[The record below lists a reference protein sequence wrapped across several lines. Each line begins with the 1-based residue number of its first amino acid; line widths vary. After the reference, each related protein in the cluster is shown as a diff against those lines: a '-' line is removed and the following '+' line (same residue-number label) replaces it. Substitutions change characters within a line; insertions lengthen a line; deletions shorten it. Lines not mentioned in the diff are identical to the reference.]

1 MSRHCLNYFVLQ
13 IRFQKTLDFSSID
26 NFHGTGAFN
35 LTKFPAWDSIFLDYI
50 DRPEEVV
57 VIELRNRR
65 RQQKLS
71 GHNAYFESLK
81 RISNVTR
88 ESVED
93 RTNPKYTNRAFS
105 TARNYLDTMK
115 PSNDPHPVSK
125 KSRASKTTSRKLS
138 GSGIYLDKISSSS
151 AHTSLPKT
159 PSKPKKENSSKTTD
173 KKKTSGLQEKGSNK
187 PSKQTAHRGD
197 SSEKA
202 KKTSTDFEST
212 TPSKSSNY
220 LDSLSTIPIGE
231 SSSNDNLKSTERKSK
246 QSTDLS
252 KNPFLHEV
260 SN

>member
-1 MSRHCLNYFVLQ
+1 LSRHCLNYFVLQ

-35 LTKFPAWDSIFLDYI
+35 LTKFPEWDSIFLDYI

-71 GHNAYFESLK
+71 GHNLYFESLK

-93 RTNPKYTNRAFS
+93 RTNPKSNHRAFS

-138 GSGIYLDKISSSS
+138 YLDRISSSS

-173 KKKTSGLQEKGSNK
+173 KKKKSGLKEKGSNK
-187 PSKQTAHRGD
+187 PEKQTAHRDD

-202 KKTSTDFEST
+202 KKISTDFEST

-231 SSSNDNLKSTERKSK
+231 SSSNDNQKSK